1 MNKMEEFKK
10 PQFEINKF
18 GERQYL
24 FDFFDQKAWKN
35 KERESLKRTIM
46 QFFERRRVRAYN
58 LT

>member
-1 MNKMEEFKK
+1 MEEFKK